1 MTFRVV
7 LSLAL
12 LSGALFADPQP
23 RPKELRKGGLLMPP
37 PGQAEALDKFN
48 RLTPEERERVL
59 SKMPAGRRQV
69 FERRLEQWNNMP
81 PVQKRRMEESLEAF
95 RQLTPE
101 QQETMRQLYR
111 RFNDTLPDAKRGEG
125 RRALALLR
133 RMEPEQRKRALN
145 GPRLKASFTDTERDL
160 LAEMCEK
167 LPD

>member
-1 MTFRVV
+1 MTLRLLVSAV
-7 LSLAL
+7 L

-37 PGQAEALDKFN
+37 PGQAEALEKLS
-48 RLTPEERERVL
+48 RLTPDERERVL
-59 SKMPAGRRQV
+59 GKMAPARRQML
-69 FERRLEQWNNMP
+69 ERRLEQWNNMP
-81 PVQKRRMEESLEAF
+81 PGQKRRMEESLEAF

-101 QQETMRQLYR
+101 QQETMRKLYR
-111 RFNDTLPDAKRGEG
+111 RFNDTLPDAKRAEG
-125 RRALALLR
+125 RRALSLLR